1 MDRRLPYFF
10 QKKSSTRFHVW
21 RIFPSRC
28 ILCCFFVPTDM
39 PDDDPGNRYDHK
51 KRCKCHGHRITDDRE
66 QQLVRPQGFYP
77 EPSNPIPC
85 QIQQKDFPIK
95 ESDSTRIH
103 RETWDVP
110 GYKRYHLLPPHAAAG
125 CPSHPRIGR
134 QKAAA
139 AWQTARPYNRQM
151 PPC

>member
-95 ESDSTRIH
+95 PLVFSKQDQKDQKNQIPQGFIE
-103 RETWDVP
+103 
-110 GYKRYHLLPPHAAAG
+110 KRGMYY
-125 CPSHPRIGR
+125 PSHLRIGQ